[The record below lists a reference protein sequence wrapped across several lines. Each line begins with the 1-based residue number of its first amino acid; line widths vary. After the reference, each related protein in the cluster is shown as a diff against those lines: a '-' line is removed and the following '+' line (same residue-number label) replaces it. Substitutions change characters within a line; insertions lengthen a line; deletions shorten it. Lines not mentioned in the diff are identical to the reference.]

1 MYSNTTTI
9 NQKPKY
15 FQQVCQGQDIDRNMV
30 YEHLENYL
38 NSKILKITMAIRNQY
53 PELLEFLNEMPL
65 PIPTENNPKITLN
78 NLKKYGESLNSILTK
93 YKLEHS

>member
-1 MYSNTTTI
+1 MYNNTTTI
-9 NQKPKY
+9 NQEPNKIQP
-15 FQQVCQGQDIDRNMV
+15 VCQGQDLNRNMV

-38 NSKILKITMAIRNQY
+38 NSKILKITMVIKNQY
-53 PELLEFLNEMPL
+53 PELLEFLNEIPL
-65 PIPTENNPKITLN
+65 PIPTENNPKTTLN